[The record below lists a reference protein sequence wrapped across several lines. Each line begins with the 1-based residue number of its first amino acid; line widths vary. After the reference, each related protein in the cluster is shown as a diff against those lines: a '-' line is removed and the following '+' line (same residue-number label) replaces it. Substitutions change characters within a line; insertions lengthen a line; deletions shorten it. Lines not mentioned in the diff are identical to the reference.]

1 MLNCFC
7 LERKHRIP
15 KCVAFE
21 FKNVRAGAG
30 RHLLNEVIAT
40 HLGQLLQPGAF
51 SFEVGLVNG
60 KPASQATKR
69 RVMASLGLEGERDIR
84 SAQVSRFSP
93 LATCARN
100 DIVLIK
106 RRGDRF
112 QAGKVQYHC
121 EVDGDALSL
130 VSMFTLHQHVGDSG
144 YATWRVNEE
153 GAIPV
158 PTANILEAVIYSYW
172 ADDIVRTF
180 LPMEFR

>member
-1 MLNCFC
+1 MLNCLC
-7 LERKHRIP
+7 LERKHNIP
-15 KCVAFE
+15 KSCATE
-21 FKNVRAGAG
+21 LKNVRAGAG
-30 RHLLNEVIAT
+30 RYLLNEVVAA
-40 HLGQLLQPGAF
+40 HLGQLSKPQAF

-60 KPASQATKR
+60 KPASKPTKR
-69 RVMASLGLEGERDIR
+69 KLMASLDLEGERDIK

-100 DIVLIK
+100 DIILIK
-106 RRGDRF
+106 RGDRF

-121 EVDGDALSL
+121 EVDGEALSL
-130 VSMFTLHQHVGDSG
+130 VSMFTLHQRVGDSG

-172 ADDIVRTF
+172 AGDLVCTL